1 MSINELLEQALT
13 LNVNERTKLID
24 ELFKSI
30 DKPDEEI
37 DQIWVDEADKRL
49 EAYRKGEIK
58 AVPMEN
64 IFKNASIIFR
74 NCRKRVLHFS
84 RVL

>member
-37 DQIWVDEADKRL
+37 DQIWADEADKRL
-49 EAYRKGEIK
+49 EAYRKGELK
-58 AVPMEN
+58 TVPMEN
-64 IFKNASIIFR
+64 IFK
-74 NCRKRVLHFS
+74 
-84 RVL
+84 

>member
-37 DQIWVDEADKRL
+37 DQIWADEADKRL
-49 EAYRKGEIK
+49 QAYRKGEIK
-58 AVPMEN
+58 TVPMED
-64 IFKNASIIFR
+64 IFK
-74 NCRKRVLHFS
+74 
-84 RVL
+84 

>member
-1 MSINELLEQALT
+1 MSINKLLEQTLT

-30 DKPDEEI
+30 DKLDEEI
-37 DQIWVDEADKRL
+37 DQIWADEANKRL

-58 AVPMEN
+58 AVPMED
-64 IFKNASIIFR
+64 IFK
-74 NCRKRVLHFS
+74 
-84 RVL
+84 

>member
-37 DQIWVDEADKRL
+37 DQIWADEADKRL
-49 EAYRKGEIK
+49 KAYRKGEIK
-58 AVPMEN
+58 AVPMED
-64 IFKNASIIFR
+64 IFK
-74 NCRKRVLHFS
+74 
-84 RVL
+84 

>member
-37 DQIWVDEADKRL
+37 DQILADEADKRL

-58 AVPMEN
+58 AVPMED
-64 IFKNASIIFR
+64 IFK
-74 NCRKRVLHFS
+74 
-84 RVL
+84 

>member
-1 MSINELLEQALT
+1 MSINKLLEQALT
-13 LNVNERTKLID
+13 LNVNEN

-37 DQIWVDEADKRL
+37 DQIWEDEADKRL

-58 AVPMEN
+58 VVPMED
-64 IFKNASIIFR
+64 IFK
-74 NCRKRVLHFS
+74 
-84 RVL
+84 

>member
-13 LNVNERTKLID
+13 LNINERTKLID

-37 DQIWVDEADKRL
+37 DKIWADEANRRL
-49 EAYRKGEIK
+49 EAYRKGELK
-58 AVPMEN
+58 TVPMED
-64 IFKNASIIFR
+64 IFK
-74 NCRKRVLHFS
+74 
-84 RVL
+84 

>member
-1 MSINELLEQALT
+1 MSINKLLEQALT

-37 DQIWVDEADKRL
+37 DQIWADEADKRL

-58 AVPMEN
+58 AVPMED
-64 IFKNASIIFR
+64 IFK
-74 NCRKRVLHFS
+74 
-84 RVL
+84 

>member
-37 DQIWVDEADKRL
+37 EKIWADEADKRL

-58 AVPMEN
+58 AVPMED
-64 IFKNASIIFR
+64 IFK
-74 NCRKRVLHFS
+74 
-84 RVL
+84 

>member
-13 LNVNERTKLID
+13 LNVNEN

-37 DQIWVDEADKRL
+37 DQIWEDEADKRL

-58 AVPMEN
+58 VVPMED
-64 IFKNASIIFR
+64 IFK
-74 NCRKRVLHFS
+74 
-84 RVL
+84 

>member
-1 MSINELLEQALT
+1 MKGYPMSINELLEQALT

-64 IFKNASIIFR
+64 IFK
-74 NCRKRVLHFS
+74 
-84 RVL
+84 

>member
-1 MSINELLEQALT
+1 MSINELLEQALA

-37 DQIWVDEADKRL
+37 EQIWADEADKRL
-49 EAYRKGEIK
+49 EAYRKGELK

-64 IFKNASIIFR
+64 IFK
-74 NCRKRVLHFS
+74 
-84 RVL
+84 

>member
-1 MSINELLEQALT
+1 MGINELLEQALA

-37 DQIWVDEADKRL
+37 DQIWADEADKRL
-49 EAYRKGEIK
+49 EAYRKGELK
-58 AVPMEN
+58 AIPMEN
-64 IFKNASIIFR
+64 IFK
-74 NCRKRVLHFS
+74 
-84 RVL
+84 

>member
-37 DQIWVDEADKRL
+37 DQIWADEADKRL

-58 AVPMEN
+58 VVPMED
-64 IFKNASIIFR
+64 IFK
-74 NCRKRVLHFS
+74 
-84 RVL
+84 

>member
-37 DQIWVDEADKRL
+37 DQIWADEADKRL

-64 IFKNASIIFR
+64 IFK
-74 NCRKRVLHFS
+74 
-84 RVL
+84 

>member
-1 MSINELLEQALT
+1 MKGYPMSINELLEQALT

-37 DQIWVDEADKRL
+37 EKIWADEADKRL

-58 AVPMEN
+58 AVPMED
-64 IFKNASIIFR
+64 IFK
-74 NCRKRVLHFS
+74 
-84 RVL
+84 

>member
-13 LNVNERTKLID
+13 LNVNERTKFID

-30 DKPDEEI
+30 DNPDEEI
-37 DQIWVDEADKRL
+37 DQIWADEANKRL
-49 EAYRKGEIK
+49 EAYRKGELK

-64 IFKNASIIFR
+64 IFK
-74 NCRKRVLHFS
+74 
-84 RVL
+84 

>member
-37 DQIWVDEADKRL
+37 DQIWAEEAESRL
-49 EAYRKGEIK
+49 EAYRKGELK

-64 IFKNASIIFR
+64 IFK
-74 NCRKRVLHFS
+74 
-84 RVL
+84 

>member
-13 LNVNERTKLID
+13 LNINERTKLID

-37 DQIWVDEADKRL
+37 DQIWADEADKRL

-64 IFKNASIIFR
+64 IFK
-74 NCRKRVLHFS
+74 
-84 RVL
+84 

>member
-37 DQIWVDEADKRL
+37 DQIWANEADKRL
-49 EAYRKGEIK
+49 QAYRKGELK
-58 AVPMEN
+58 TVPMED
-64 IFKNASIIFR
+64 IFK
-74 NCRKRVLHFS
+74 
-84 RVL
+84 

>member
-37 DQIWVDEADKRL
+37 DQIWANEANRRL
-49 EAYRKGEIK
+49 EAYWKGEIK
-58 AVPMEN
+58 AVPMED
-64 IFKNASIIFR
+64 IFK
-74 NCRKRVLHFS
+74 
-84 RVL
+84 

>member
-37 DQIWVDEADKRL
+37 DQIWVDEGSVQYSVSALD
-49 EAYRKGEIK
+49 
-58 AVPMEN
+58 N
-64 IFKNASIIFR
+64 S
-74 NCRKRVLHFS
+74 
-84 RVL
+84 

>member
-49 EAYRKGEIK
+49 EAYRKGQIK

-64 IFKNASIIFR
+64 IFK
-74 NCRKRVLHFS
+74 
-84 RVL
+84 

>member
-49 EAYRKGEIK
+49 EAYRKGKIK

-64 IFKNASIIFR
+64 IFK
-74 NCRKRVLHFS
+74 
-84 RVL
+84 

>member
-30 DKPDEEI
+30 DKTDEEI
-37 DQIWVDEADKRL
+37 DQIWADEADKRL
-49 EAYRKGEIK
+49 QAYRKGKIK
-58 AVPMEN
+58 AVLMEN
-64 IFKNASIIFR
+64 IFK
-74 NCRKRVLHFS
+74 
-84 RVL
+84 

>member
-37 DQIWVDEADKRL
+37 DQIWADEADKRL
-49 EAYRKGEIK
+49 ESYRKGELK
-58 AVPMEN
+58 TVPMEN
-64 IFKNASIIFR
+64 IFK
-74 NCRKRVLHFS
+74 
-84 RVL
+84 